1 MEDIKM
7 PVGILKELE
16 EPVSD
21 TEESVQMPVGM
32 TEELK
37 GDDIKD
43 TLQTEVKTSL
53 MREVQGT
60 SGGYLL
66 DLTHCGP
73 VMPCAMIGL
82 KSMIGTGDKSIPL
95 YIKVQDKIIC
105 LGYGDADVINLN
117 LEGYVRQVFDEQ
129 ARLFIYDTDNK
140 SYKLA
145 ARGDI
150 RFKKLRL

>member
-16 EPVSD
+16 EPVSG

-43 TLQTEVKTSL
+43 TIQTEVKTSL

-60 SGGYLL
+60 S
-66 DLTHCGP
+66 
-73 VMPCAMIGL
+73 
-82 KSMIGTGDKSIPL
+82 
-95 YIKVQDKIIC
+95 
-105 LGYGDADVINLN
+105 
-117 LEGYVRQVFDEQ
+117 
-129 ARLFIYDTDNK
+129 
-140 SYKLA
+140 
-145 ARGDI
+145 
-150 RFKKLRL
+150 